1 MLTFSDMKTLNKFQ
15 FTIKSNFSPIRK
27 QVVNSSG
34 DFLISS
40 DIVIFGGANTFDL
53 DDIFPLG
60 NRSFSEGTPFCS
72 FLMLAYNAAEPEL
85 LGSFY
90 TRIILVFKK

>member
-1 MLTFSDMKTLNKFQ
+1 MLTFSDMKTPNKFQ

-40 DIVIFGGANTFDL
+40 DIVIFGGAKAFDL

-72 FLMLAYNAAEPEL
+72 FFNAGL
-85 LGSFY
+85 QSCS
-90 TRIILVFKK
+90 TRAIGLILY

>member
-40 DIVIFGGANTFDL
+40 DIVIFG
-53 DDIFPLG
+53 DIFPLG